1 MKGLFAL
8 SLSHKTS
15 SSEDRE
21 CFCFDEKRAEA
32 LLSALA
38 DSQIPQSV
46 YLFTCNRCELY
57 GVGDALAALGVLCS
71 FAGVQPGIIKESVM
85 IFEGK
90 SAVRHLFRVTG
101 GFESMVLGE
110 DEILGQV
117 KRAYLFSKEHGF
129 TGYEL
134 NTVFQSAVRD
144 AKRIKTETLMS
155 KSSVSVASLAASCCK
170 SFMPGNKT
178 VLMIG
183 ASGETGKTTLKNLL
197 SYGEFDIF
205 AAVRRTP
212 VYEKRVTL
220 VDYSRRYDYME
231 AADIIIS
238 ATKSPHFTVV
248 KDTFCSY
255 VKTQKPRLFVDLSA
269 VHDIDP
275 EIAALPDA
283 RLLTVNDFEKIADS
297 HNEQKKKE
305 LHFAEQ
311 ILDGEL
317 DTLYKEL
324 SFHRFLN
331 AYSDRL
337 EGNEAFLGFLYRF
350 RDVSR
355 SEELD
360 SFLGVMERTVK
371 NGDSFPF
378 F

>member
-1 MKGLFAL
+1 MFAL
-8 SLSHKTS
+8 SLNHKTS
-15 SSEDRE
+15 SSEERE
-21 CFCFDEKRAEA
+21 RFCFDEEKAGR
-32 LLSALA
+32 LLSVLS
-38 DSQIPQSV
+38 DSDIRQAV

-57 GVGDALAALGVLCS
+57 GVGDAFTALEELCA
-71 FAGVQPGIIKESVM
+71 FAGVPSGKIKKSVM
-85 IFEGK
+85 IFEEK
-90 SAVRHLFRVTG
+90 AAVRHLFRVTG
-101 GFESMVLGE
+101 GFESMVIGE

-117 KRAYLFSKEHGF
+117 KRAYLFSKEQGF

-134 NTVFQSAVRD
+134 NTVFQSAIKD
-144 AKRIKTETLMS
+144 AKRIKTETLVS

-170 SFMPGNKT
+170 NFKPGKKT

-183 ASGETGKTTLKNLL
+183 ASGETGRTTLKNLL
-197 SYGEFDIF
+197 SYGKSEIF

-212 VYEKRVTL
+212 VYEKGVT
-220 VDYSRRYDYME
+220 VIDYSRRYEYME
-231 AADIIIS
+231 SADIIIS

-248 KDTFCSY
+248 KDTLCEY

-275 EIAALPDA
+275 DVAGMPDT
-283 RLLTVNDFEKIADS
+283 RLITINDFEKIANS

-311 ILDGEL
+311 ILDDEL
-317 DTLYKEL
+317 DAIYKEM
-324 SFHRFLN
+324 SFHRFLSEH
-331 AYSDRL
+331 SDLL

-350 RDVSR
+350 RDASR

-371 NGDSFPF
+371 NGDSFPVF
-378 F
+378 